1 MHRCIPFL
9 LFLFVSNL
17 FSQEAADIVGPDP
30 DNPWVVREEKQFQ
43 FYPGGKMQIVSEVP
57 GFIRIIGWKKGMVR
71 VEAEKIVHG
80 LSPESAGQ
88 ESEII
93 PLRVRWNQTS
103 ARIEVSGI
111 PEKAASAVCR
121 LTVYVPGDRTDI
133 NASIAQGDIFTEKVN
148 GWVEISSGRGNLEAS
163 SMSGYFS
170 GKTGQGDIRAD
181 MSGKRWR
188 GLEFGAMTRA
198 GSIDLRLPQDYSA
211 ALKLET
217 LDGKVIVDYPP
228 RIIDGEPVPLAVG
241 IRKKAQ
247 ALDALVGAG
256 GAPVTL
262 VTNSGDIR
270 LSLIED

>member
-1 MHRCIPFL
+1 MYRYL
-9 LFLFVSNL
+9 AALFCLIAPYLFC
-17 FSQEAADIVGPDP
+17 QEAADIVEPAPD
-30 DNPWVVREEKQFQ
+30 DPWVAKEEKQFQ

-57 GFIRIIGWKKGMVR
+57 GFIRIIGWKKGTVR

-80 LSPESAGQ
+80 LSQETAGR
-88 ESEII
+88 EMERF

-111 PEKAASAVCR
+111 PEKAVSVACK

-133 NASIAQGDIFTEKVN
+133 NASIAQGDIFAENVN
-148 GWVEISSGRGNLEAS
+148 GWVEISSGRGNLETS

-188 GLEFGAMTRA
+188 GLEFGAITRA
-198 GSIDLRLPQDYSA
+198 GSIDLRLPEDYSA

-217 LDGKVIVDYPP
+217 LDGKVIVAYPP
-228 RIIDGEPVPLAVG
+228 RIVDGEPVPLAVG

-256 GAPVTL
+256 GAPITL

-270 LSLIED
+270 LSLKE